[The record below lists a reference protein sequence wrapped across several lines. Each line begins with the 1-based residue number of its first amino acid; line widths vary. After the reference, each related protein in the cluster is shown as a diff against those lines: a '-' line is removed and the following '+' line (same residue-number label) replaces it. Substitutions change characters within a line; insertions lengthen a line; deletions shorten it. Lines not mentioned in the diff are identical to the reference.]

1 MLRLC
6 GGACVVACLIG
17 CSRQDDTLTLSR
29 TGVEVEQRVLWRAD
43 PNVADEYG
51 HTALHLAVYQTDV
64 TLVRTVLAAGARVDE
79 RDVSDMTPLMIA
91 AGGGACDVAR
101 ALVAAG
107 ADLHARS
114 GPQRMQPIHL
124 AVLTGTPEM
133 VQLLLELGAAPSAA
147 DGWGRTPLHLLAH
160 QDWTR
165 MSAIARLLAEGR
177 ADLGAKDA
185 RGFTALH
192 LAAESDC
199 MPMVDLYAER
209 APALLGALAD
219 TEQNA
224 LDLALDYD
232 APLMADALFGLG
244 VKPTDP
250 TREPP
255 LVHAARFDDRMR
267 AERVLAYRRHP
278 VDTYGGRTVA
288 EIARSAGNSN
298 VLAVLEAYGL
308 R

>member
-1 MLRLC
+1 MIRLC
-6 GGACVVACLIG
+6 GALCLVGCLVAC
-17 CSRQDDTLTLSR
+17 SHRDDPVTLAR
-29 TGVEVEQRVLWRAD
+29 AGVEVEQRVLSRSD

-64 TLVRTVLAAGARVDE
+64 SLVRAVLAAGARVDA
-79 RDVSDMTPLMIA
+79 RDANDMTPLMIA

-101 ALVAAG
+101 ALIAAG
-107 ADLHARS
+107 ADVHATT
-114 GPQRMQPIHL
+114 GPQQMQPLHM

-133 VQLLLELGAAPSAA
+133 VQVLLELGAPPSAA
-147 DGWGRTPLHLLAH
+147 DGWGRTPLHLLPQ

-165 MSAIARLLAEGR
+165 VSAIARLLADGR

-185 RGFTALH
+185 RGFTPLH

-199 MPMVDLYAER
+199 LPMVDFYAER
-209 APALLGALAD
+209 APALLGSPAD
-219 TEQNA
+219 TDQNA
-224 LDLALDYD
+224 LDVALDYD
-232 APLMADALFGLG
+232 APLVADALFGLG

-255 LVHAARFDDRMR
+255 LISAARFDDRMR

-278 VDTYGGRTVA
+278 VDTYGGRTA
-288 EIARSAGNSN
+288 SEIARASGSSA
-298 VLAVLEAYGL
+298 VLAVLGAYG